1 MPNDNS
7 NQSSAQPRRQD
18 LLKASSVSILK
29 SRYPTMTDFQRAY
42 AAVNIQAV
50 ALAPEKCFL
59 SEDSPALS
67 VMKATY
73 GNQSPTAW
81 LLSILSQWQ
90 EQIPVQGK
98 MTVMQLHLL
107 ADNIAREFFFLKAS
121 EILLFLARLTGG
133 AYNIQWFGQLNP
145 DVILQTL
152 RTRFMTD
159 RAEALY
165 LADIQRRESKP
176 KSEPIT
182 WEEHCRR
189 HGKSTEN
196 PFDRISFDK

>member
-1 MPNDNS
+1 MPRLCSTSDL
-7 NQSSAQPRRQD
+7 SS
-18 LLKASSVSILK
+18 K
-29 SRYPTMTDFQRAY
+29 YPTLNDFQRAY

-165 LADIQRRESKP
+165 LAEIQRRESKP

-189 HGKSTEN
+189 HGKSTDN
-196 PFDRISFDK
+196 PFERIKLDNP